1 MKISTTNPLLAILE
15 ASRRDFLRRAG
26 GTAVAAA
33 TKGPMGALKSVMG
46 GALKDAGGVGGI
58 IDKLAH
64 ISDEE
69 LSETPEAEW
78 INIIPSERLAN
89 MVKSGK
95 YNPSNE
101 VACKIHAMLSYGF
114 NYVRRG
120 GNPTDLLG
128 EKLPDMLGAGGPQ
141 TGEVVRMMMKSV
153 LKTGIDP
160 KQLMDDAV
168 TKHDWL
174 YDGWGSDSFGKDGI
188 IEQIKEYYDGLNIP
202 FTGNARNDVI
212 KKMNQRRQVELAEE
226 GLADEDQRE
235 HEEQLEQSRNKPEEF
250 NPPNDYYMASPMH
263 QPFENRLTAQLNLI
277 FG

>member
-33 TKGPMGALKSVMG
+33 TKGPAGVLKSVIG

-69 LSETPEAEW
+69 LSETPEEEW
-78 INIIPSERLAN
+78 INIVPSERLAN

-95 YNPSNE
+95 YDPSHE
-101 VACKIHAMLSYGF
+101 AAHKIYRMLY
-114 NYVRRG
+114 Y
-120 GNPTDLLG
+120 
-128 EKLPDMLGAGGPQ
+128 
-141 TGEVVRMMMKSV
+141 
-153 LKTGIDP
+153 GIDYEQTLPILKMMAKAASKSGLNP
-160 KQLMDDAV
+160 KQMMDAAV
-168 TKHDWL
+168 TKNDWL
-174 YDGWGSDSFGKDGI
+174 YDVFGGFTEYPGSGGRSSFFKESGEITKEISQIYNNLD
-188 IEQIKEYYDGLNIP
+188 IELVGDV
-202 FTGNARNDVI
+202 RNQVI
-212 KKMNQRRQVELAEE
+212 KKDLTAERQAWDEHKRYEEREEERKREQKREQNQK
-226 GLADEDQRE
+226 
-235 HEEQLEQSRNKPEEF
+235 NKPEEF

-263 QPFENRLTAQLNLI
+263 QPFESKLKAQLDII